1 MIKRLMPSSGPNN
14 LDKRGSNAR
23 LVHGLPVLNRGQ
35 SVMKATTAQPPPR
48 PSRRP
53 SSRRPSMLEAAL
65 GLMPPPPPVEVSR
78 KEQLRQFAVMC
89 REVVFNPNS
98 WQRQLWDGV
107 VVCAMIWTAAAVPWI
122 SAFDKDIA
130 HSDYGAPHRIDR
142 VVDAIIC
149 MDVIVLLKT
158 CTFDEEGMLVTD
170 WKLLARNYIRTY
182 LIRDIVSIPPWDMI
196 IYKILREAPEVAS
209 EKAADTWRLL
219 RLIRLIRLSRLRGI
233 SARIEGNWNLAFTM
247 YFVIV
252 ASRFILVL
260 ALLVHVI
267 ACGWFLVAR
276 VRAVE
281 NNFPEDCWVA
291 AYGLLHPEVLHS
303 MRSQYSA
310 SLYWAIQTLMVV
322 GFGDVPAVAIEEFV
336 YSYFAVAISS
346 VVFSYVLGTVGTI
359 SGYLG
364 ANDKMYQQKA
374 KKVMTTCAH
383 HELPRS
389 LTFRI
394 RDYFDY
400 RTATRS
406 FVDEVELL
414 HRMSPALRTSTM
426 LCTNRCVLQQNRF
439 LRQLNGRLLRE
450 ITGLLEPHSCIPG
463 DYLAR
468 EGTPLTEMFFVVS
481 GDMKIVHGAKTV
493 GYLHAG
499 SSFGEWA
506 LLPEAETSN
515 GRSVSGPHSHQHP
528 QPLRILPRHA

>member
-1 MIKRLMPSSGPNN
+1 
-14 LDKRGSNAR
+14 
-23 LVHGLPVLNRGQ
+23 
-35 SVMKATTAQPPPR
+35 
-48 PSRRP
+48 
-53 SSRRPSMLEAAL
+53 MLEAAL
-65 GLMPPPPPVEVSR
+65 GLTPPPVPVKLTT
-78 KEQLRQFAVMC
+78 KETLLKLAVEY
-89 REVVFNPNS
+89 RELVFNPNS
-98 WQRQLWDGV
+98 WQRQLWDAV
-107 VVCAMIWTAAAVPWI
+107 VVFAMIWTAAAVPWI
-122 SAFDKDIA
+122 SAFDKDIGEE
-130 HSDYGAPHRIDR
+130 SDYQSPGRIDR
-142 VVDAIIC
+142 VVDFILAA
-149 MDVIVLLKT
+149 DVIVLIKT
-158 CTFDEEGMLVTD
+158 CTYDEEGMLITD
-170 WKLLARNYIRTY
+170 WKVLAKSYIRTY
-182 LIRDIVSIPPWDMI
+182 LIRDIATIPPWDVI
-196 IYKILREAPEVAS
+196 IYKFMKGDPNYSVER
-209 EKAADTWRLL
+209 AANIWRLL
-219 RLIRLIRLSRLRGI
+219 RLIRLIRLGRLRGI

-267 ACGWFLVAR
+267 ACGWFLLAR
-276 VRAVE
+276 IRATD
-281 NNFPEDCWVA
+281 NDFPLDCWVA
-291 AYGLLHPEVLHS
+291 AYGAAHPEVLHS

-322 GFGDVPAVAIEEFV
+322 GFGDVPAVAIHEFV
-336 YSYFAVAISS
+336 YSYCAVGISS

-359 SGYLG
+359 TGYLG

-374 KKVMTTCAH
+374 KKVMTTCKH

-414 HRMSPALRTSTM
+414 QRMSPALRTSTV

-450 ITGLLEPHSCIPG
+450 ITGLFEPHSCIPG

-468 EGTPLTEMFFVVS
+468 EGTPLTEMLFVVS

-499 SSFGEWA
+499 NSFGEWA
-506 LLPEAETSN
+506 LLQEAELSN
-515 GRSVSGPHSHQHP
+515 RRSLSGPPARLTPLPTPPLQRSSVLPTRHP
-528 QPLRILPRHA
+528 TRGVTIQGTAFTST